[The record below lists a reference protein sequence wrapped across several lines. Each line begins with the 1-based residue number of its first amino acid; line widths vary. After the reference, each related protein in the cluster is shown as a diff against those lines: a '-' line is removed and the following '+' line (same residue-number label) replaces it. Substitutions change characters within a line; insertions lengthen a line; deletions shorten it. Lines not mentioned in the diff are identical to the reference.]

1 MSAGKVGRNF
11 LRRLTVRD
19 HPNAP
24 LSKTLTLL
32 MAIAIGSIVANLY
45 YLQPLL
51 HQITKDFHV
60 SAGRAS
66 LLMTVIQVGYA
77 LGLAF
82 LVPLGDLIARRK
94 LAVGIFALSTVMMA
108 LAATIHSFNVLVV
121 FTLVLGLTT
130 VGGQVL
136 IPFAADLAAPE
147 ERGRVIARVMTG
159 LLLGIL
165 LSRTV
170 SGLVAQ
176 WAGWRAVYWVAA
188 GLLAVMTVMLYVVLP
203 GEAKRP
209 HQSYASL
216 VSGTFSLFGELAVL
230 RKRAYYGFLIFAC
243 NNVLWT
249 PLSYVLAAQ
258 PYHYSNAVIGLFGL
272 FGVAGVL
279 TANLAGHFADRQRT
293 SLATI
298 GFSLALLASFALLG
312 VGRSTFMV
320 LALGIVVLDAGMQ
333 GMQIT
338 NQSVIYSLRP
348 EARSRVN
355 SVYMVSAFLGASLG
369 SYLAG
374 NVYDHFGW
382 RGDCWLGGA
391 LAAAVV
397 VPALLSRE
405 RRTAPTKEP
414 VPTSSGERA

>member
-1 MSAGKVGRNF
+1 
-11 LRRLTVRD
+11 
-19 HPNAP
+19 
-24 LSKTLTLL
+24 
-32 MAIAIGSIVANLY
+32 MAVAIGTIVANLY

-51 HQITKDFHV
+51 HQITRDFHV

-66 LLMTVIQVGYA
+66 LLMTVIQIGYA

-82 LVPLGDLIARRK
+82 IVPLGDLIARRR
-94 LAVGIFALSTVMMA
+94 LTVGIFCLSAAMMA
-108 LAATIHSFNVLVV
+108 LAATIHSFNVLVA
-121 FTLVLGLTT
+121 FTMILGLTA
-130 VGGQVL
+130 VGGQIL

-147 ERGRVIARVMTG
+147 QRGRVIARVMTG

-170 SGLVAQ
+170 SGAIAQ
-176 WAGWRAVYWVAA
+176 AAGWRAVYWVGA
-188 GLLAVMTVMLYVVLP
+188 GALALMAIVLHLVLP
-203 GEAKRP
+203 TEAPRP
-209 HQSYASL
+209 RQTYFRL
-216 VSGTFSLFGELAVL
+216 VAGTFSLFAELPLL
-230 RKRAYYGFLIFAC
+230 RRRAYFGFLIFAC

-249 PLSYVLAAQ
+249 PLSYVLSGA
-258 PYHYSNAVIGLFGL
+258 PYHYSNIVIGLFGL

-279 TANLAGHFADRQRT
+279 AANVAGHVADRQRT
-293 SLATI
+293 YLATI
-298 GFSLALLASFALLG
+298 GFASALGCSFALLG
-312 VGRSTFMV
+312 LGRSTFFV

-355 SVYMVSAFLGASLG
+355 SVYMVCSFLGASAG

-382 RGDCWLGGA
+382 TGDCWLGAA
-391 LAAAVV
+391 LAAAIVI
-397 VPALLSRE
+397 PAMLLRSASAPISDRAVS
-405 RRTAPTKEP
+405 TAATN
-414 VPTSSGERA
+414 